1 MAPCFV
7 VNYLITLRNK
17 KYDFLVDRAPQN
29 VVASGPADLKAG
41 AAYICTLRK
50 KSYWQGKIHRTSS
63 ANLTL
68 QMLLLGNFLIRIE
81 TLFSQL
87 QNALSFE
94 SKAAYLR
101 SREHGK
107 EKVHVFIAPILSRK

>member
-41 AAYICTLRK
+41 AGRDTLN
-50 KSYWQGKIHRTSS
+50 I
-63 ANLTL
+63 A
-68 QMLLLGNFLIRIE
+68 
-81 TLFSQL
+81 
-87 QNALSFE
+87 
-94 SKAAYLR
+94 
-101 SREHGK
+101 RE
-107 EKVHVFIAPILSRK
+107 